1 MSSTLGGPSFSSAI
15 QFELDSGLQP
25 LKLQG
30 LKPLTRRSFSS
41 GLKSRPPFESR
52 DANYFQI
59 RTAPR
64 RALPC
69 PIRLLQKL
77 SLDRAQQ
84 FVGRIAGELVKPPRE
99 CKGLDELHNVTV
111 SQCGMKWQV
120 VVGRYIARKWC
131 NSIQMWR
138 IHGQRLGGSRYCDV
152 VSYRNRMGISANHKT
167 NDREYLA
174 VHSSHPASTGRC
186 RLPFPTCNYLVV
198 GALLYAL
205 FFQIGCSRITSS
217 FAKSQTLSPAELFQ
231 KVSPSVFV
239 VEALDENGKTL
250 VLGSA
255 VAIARDFLITNCHV
269 VENGSSLTVRRGK
282 ETWNARLIQAVS
294 THDLCGLRPKADSQ
308 ITRAFDEQGRVIF
321 KNEDSPTGRP
331 SGLFLSPVNVRPSS
345 DLATGEHVYAIGAPE
360 GLELTFSEGVI
371 SALRESE
378 GVHLIQTSAPT
389 SPGSSGGGL
398 FDVRG
403 NLIGITTFQL
413 KEGQSLNF
421 ALPGEW
427 IRTSLNSLTEASRKS
442 SPHRATWNSNPEH
455 G

>member
-1 MSSTLGGPSFSSAI
+1 
-15 QFELDSGLQP
+15 
-25 LKLQG
+25 
-30 LKPLTRRSFSS
+30 
-41 GLKSRPPFESR
+41 
-52 DANYFQI
+52 
-59 RTAPR
+59 
-64 RALPC
+64 
-69 PIRLLQKL
+69 
-77 SLDRAQQ
+77 
-84 FVGRIAGELVKPPRE
+84 
-99 CKGLDELHNVTV
+99 
-111 SQCGMKWQV
+111 
-120 VVGRYIARKWC
+120 
-131 NSIQMWR
+131 MWR

-174 VHSSHPASTGRC
+174 VHSSDPASTGRC
-186 RLPFPTCNYLVV
+186 RLHFPTCNYLVV
-198 GALLYAL
+198 SALLYAL
-205 FFQIGCSRITSS
+205 FFQIGCSRITSP